1 MKAGVDVTIRY
12 AGLVLVVGNNA
23 SNGELTPGEAKRL
36 AQLLELAANAVEKAE
51 EMEDSDEL

>member
-12 AGLVLVVGNNA
+12 AGLALVVGNNA

-36 AQLLELAANAVEKAE
+36 APVAGTGGERG
-51 EMEDSDEL
+51 

>member
-12 AGLVLVVGNNA
+12 AGLALVVGNNA

-51 EMEDSDEL
+51 DMEDSDD